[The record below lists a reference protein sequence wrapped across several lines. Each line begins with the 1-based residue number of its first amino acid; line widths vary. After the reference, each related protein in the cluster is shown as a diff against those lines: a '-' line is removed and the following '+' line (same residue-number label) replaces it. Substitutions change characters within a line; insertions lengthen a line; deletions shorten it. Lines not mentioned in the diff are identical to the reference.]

1 MNAQAALRLANGH
14 DARFLIHEN
23 AANLSGSGI
32 FLGRSWVSGVGDVR
46 TDLRAAALGKANPAD
61 AQEQHR
67 PGCRLRHRAPDC
79 DGRNR
84 QGSISEERIDQFK
97 RSREEARIAGIAG
110 KQGRGIELG
119 EPEVGSGNAQA
130 GEYSVAETDR
140 RRFAGDAAKRAVDII
155 ESD

>member
-1 MNAQAALRLANGH
+1 MFVRTFERRRLAKP
-14 DARFLIHEN
+14 IPPMP
-23 AANLSGSGI
+23 
-32 FLGRSWVSGVGDVR
+32 RSNIAQVAW
-46 TDLRAAALGKANPAD
+46 LRD
-61 AQEQHR
+61 
-67 PGCRLRHRAPDC
+67 RAPDC